1 MNGNRV
7 MLGSERRV
15 APLVHCG
22 SQAWVTAEKQGEL
35 GESGVQVLDAPQ
47 GVVHRQ
53 TRVVAGGCDELRLL
67 SVRWCGCVDGCC
79 VAACGCLGVLDGLS
93 ESTDTDLDV
102 LIGPAVQAA

>member
-1 MNGNRV
+1 
-7 MLGSERRV
+7 MLCSERRV

-53 TRVVAGGCDELRLL
+53 TRVVAGGCDQLRLL
-67 SVRWCGCVDGCC
+67 STGAGSSAMR
-79 VAACGCLGVLDGLS
+79 AQSSSSCLTPS
-93 ESTDTDLDV
+93 
-102 LIGPAVQAA
+102 PYR